1 MTGIPGMTW
10 TCVEVAVEQ
19 VLARSGETYRYRTTD
34 CGTVRTGVVRV
45 ARLADFLG
53 LRPRD
58 TGDTHV
64 TVMTS

>member
-1 MTGIPGMTW
+1 MTW
-10 TCVEVAVEQ
+10 RCVEVAVEQ
-19 VLARSGETYRYRTTD
+19 VLARSGGDVPYRTTD
-34 CGTVRTGVVRV
+34 CGAVRTGVVRV

-64 TVMTS
+64 TVVTCRTR